1 MCKGTGSF
9 IYNKLSLVKF
19 IIRLN
24 STQQTK
30 TKKVTIFN
38 SINIIKFN
46 FNLNLNYTATKQS

>member
-9 IYNKLSLVKF
+9 IYNKLLLVKF

-30 TKKVTIFN
+30 TKKVKTFN
-38 SINIIKFN
+38 KNVPSYKIWDQ
-46 FNLNLNYTATKQS
+46 LQMWL